1 MPIFLLFQLLSCLD
15 FLLVLAY
22 FIVFY
27 LYWYMDFNNLHNHYK
42 DVDFKKGFK
51 KPLPYLIILFI
62 LIVFSILYYL
72 DS

>member
-1 MPIFLLFQLLSCLD
+1 LD

-62 LIVFSILYYL
+62 LIVF
-72 DS
+72 

>member
-1 MPIFLLFQLLSCLD
+1 
-15 FLLVLAY
+15 
-22 FIVFY
+22 
-27 LYWYMDFNNLHNHYK
+27 MDFNNLDHHDK

-62 LIVFSILYYL
+62 LIVFLILGYL

>member
-1 MPIFLLFQLLSCLD
+1 
-15 FLLVLAY
+15 
-22 FIVFY
+22 
-27 LYWYMDFNNLHNHYK
+27 MDFNDPHNHYE

-51 KPLPYLIILFI
+51 KPLPYLIVLFI

>member
-1 MPIFLLFQLLSCLD
+1 
-15 FLLVLAY
+15 
-22 FIVFY
+22 
-27 LYWYMDFNNLHNHYK
+27 MDFNNLHYHYK

>member
-1 MPIFLLFQLLSCLD
+1 MNFKSPF
-15 FLLVLAY
+15 
-22 FIVFY
+22 
-27 LYWYMDFNNLHNHYK
+27 NHYK